1 MQIELKL
8 PEDPAGRKDIN
19 ILFVCMGNICRSPMA
34 HGVFQSLVE
43 QHSLQETI
51 AVDSAGTYA
60 YHTGEPPDSRARA
73 VAAQRGYSLEHLRAR
88 KVKALDF
95 TAFDLIL
102 AMDHQN
108 HADLLARCPKASKGR
123 VRLLLDF
130 ARRAGYEEVPDPY
143 YGGLDGFESVLDM
156 IEDACAGLLEHLQT
170 RHALETPA

>member
-8 PEDPAGRKDIN
+8 PENPATRKDIN

-34 HGVFQSLVE
+34 HGVFQNLVE
-43 QHSLQETI
+43 KHSLQEVI
-51 AVDSAGTYA
+51 GVDSAGTYA

-88 KVKALDF
+88 KVRAQDF
-95 TAFDLIL
+95 MAFDLIL

-108 HADLLARCPKASKGR
+108 HEDLLAHCPKTRKDK

-130 ARRAGYEEVPDPY
+130 ARRTEREEVPDPY
-143 YGGLDGFESVLDM
+143 YGGLNGFETVLDL
-156 IEDACAGLLEHLQT
+156 IEDACSGLLEHIQT
-170 RHALETPA
+170 HHALETPA